1 MAAQPIRGALPIAIK
16 AKEEGFKGFF
26 SSKQNVKKA
35 AIVTGLDV
43 YGVENVQEVILR
55 RKGNLEPTTI
65 DTRAEFYK
73 DLDFPEFDFSDVKGQ
88 ESIKGA
94 WK

>member
-1 MAAQPIRGALPIAIK
+1 V
-16 AKEEGFKGFF
+16 KE
-26 SSKQNVKKA
+26 A

-43 YGVENVQEVILR
+43 WCWECSGGYRFLR

-73 DLDFPEFDFSDVKGQ
+73 DLDFPEFDFSDVKD
-88 ESIKGA
+88 KRVLKVA